1 MEKDMDS
8 LTVMTGIGVAGYAAL
23 MLAYVAR
30 VDLGLSSGQIRGLAI
45 VAAVLI
51 ALAVAIDFLGK
62 RLSNVE

>member
-1 MEKDMDS
+1 
-8 LTVMTGIGVAGYAAL
+8 

>member
-1 MEKDMDS
+1 MDS

>member
-1 MEKDMDS
+1 MEQDMDS